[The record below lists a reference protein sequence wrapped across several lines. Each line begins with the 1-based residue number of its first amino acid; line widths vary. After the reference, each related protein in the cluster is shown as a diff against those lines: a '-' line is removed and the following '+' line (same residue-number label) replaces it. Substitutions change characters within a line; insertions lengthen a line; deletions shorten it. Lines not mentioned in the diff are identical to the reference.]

1 MLYTDRPTD
10 SARAHSNCVKEY
22 TFNAGDLSAPVGPA
36 SANLTRSISQVS
48 RDERH
53 TRNGHKG
60 AVVWFTGLS
69 GSGKSTL
76 AMRLEREA
84 FNRGWQA
91 LALDGDNVRLGLS
104 ADLGF
109 SARDRSENVRRVAEV
124 ARLLAEAGMIVIT
137 AFISPYRNDRM
148 GARRIVQQQGLDIPF
163 IEAYLST
170 PLQVCE
176 ARDPKHLYARARAGE
191 IKDFTGVS
199 APFEPPGQPEIV
211 IDTSTMGV
219 EEALGLLL
227 EPLMSRIGV

>member
-1 MLYTDRPTD
+1 MTQ
-10 SARAHSNCVKEY
+10 H
-22 TFNAGDLSAPVGPA
+22 TFNGDDLSAPIAPA
-36 SANLTRSISQVS
+36 EANLTRTISQVA

-53 TRNGHKG
+53 ARNGHKG

-76 AMRLEREA
+76 AMALEREA

-91 LALDGDNVRLGLS
+91 LVLDGDNVRLGLS

-109 SARDRSENVRRVAEV
+109 SAHDRSENVRRVAEV
-124 ARLLAEAGMIVIT
+124 ARLLAEAGLLAIT

-148 GARRIVQQQGLDIPF
+148 CARRIMQQQGLDIPF
-163 IEAYLST
+163 IETYLST

-199 APFEPPGQPEIV
+199 APFEPPSQAELV

-219 EEALGLLL
+219 EEATGLLL
-227 EPLMSRIGV
+227 KHLTSRIEV